1 MTHLRKI
8 MLEELERRNYAQT
21 TIDCYIRT
29 VEHFS
34 RYFHRS
40 PEQLGPQ
47 HIREYQAALFK
58 KWKLAPN
65 TVNQRL
71 AALRFF
77 YIQTLKRAWSV
88 AETPYPKKVLK
99 LPIILS
105 QEEVARLINAAL
117 TPFHRM
123 VLMTLYATGV
133 RRAEL
138 ARLKISDIDSQRML
152 IHIQGGKGRQD
163 RDVMLSPKLLGALRE
178 YWRGL
183 KRKPSQ
189 WLFPG
194 GLSHTADR
202 PITPKAV
209 YHACRNAARR
219 AGLQEKNIHPH
230 TLRHCFATHLL
241 EAGADLPTIQLL
253 LGHHDLEETT
263 IYLHLSKRHLS
274 ATASP
279 LDSLTLS
286 ADKQKREPPPSA
298 DIVISVPTADI
309 PSSLTTRVA
318 IVIAQNARAIPAT
331 AGWRHVSASCCPPPT
346 CMSFSLCRGNWPH
359 LPYKTRSSST
369 TCCSAPAPQPCS
381 KLLAIPDI
389 LELRLASS
397 ACCTP
402 GIRGSNIIPMSIAW
416 SHPVD
421 SRWITPNG
429 STPATLSFFPSKC

>member
-8 MLEELERRNYAQT
+8 MLEELQRRNYAQS

-29 VEHFS
+29 LEHFS
-34 RYFHRS
+34 RYFHR
-40 PEQLGPQ
+40 PPDQLGPE

-105 QEEVARLINAAL
+105 QEEVARLINSAP
-117 TPFHRM
+117 TPFHRI
-123 VLMTLYATGV
+123 VLMMLYASGV

-138 ARLKISDIDSQRML
+138 ARLKINDIDSQRMV

-163 RDVMLSPKLLGALRE
+163 RDVMLSPRLLDALRE

-183 KRKPSQ
+183 KRKPSE

-194 GLSHTADR
+194 GRNHTANR

-209 YHACRNAARR
+209 YYACCHAARR
-219 AGLQEKNIHPH
+219 AGLQGKSIHPH

-241 EAGADLPTIQLL
+241 EAGADLRTIQLL
-253 LGHHDLEETT
+253 LGHRDLEETT

-279 LDSLTLS
+279 LDSLALS
-286 ADKQKREPPPSA
+286 TEKE
-298 DIVISVPTADI
+298 
-309 PSSLTTRVA
+309 
-318 IVIAQNARAIPAT
+318 N
-331 AGWRHVSASCCPPPT
+331 HE
-346 CMSFSLCRGNWPH
+346 FSRKP
-359 LPYKTRSSST
+359 
-369 TCCSAPAPQPCS
+369 
-381 KLLAIPDI
+381 
-389 LELRLASS
+389 
-397 ACCTP
+397 
-402 GIRGSNIIPMSIAW
+402 
-416 SHPVD
+416 
-421 SRWITPNG
+421 
-429 STPATLSFFPSKC
+429 